1 MVANMGMSDRTKEVF
16 TAGGHGYMIKV
27 HKIKLRG
34 RVKFSTGGKLRE
46 PTGGTGATPVA
57 TVKVWLEEVFVVDHG
72 HPFLIA
78 LASSCSNVSGRVI
91 LGTFSLYDEKE

>member
-1 MVANMGMSDRTKEVF
+1 MVANMVMSDRTKEVF

-27 HKIKLRG
+27 HKIKIRG

-57 TVKVWLEEVFVVDHG
+57 TVKVWMEEVFVVDHG
-72 HPFLIA
+72 ASFLICPCVIV
-78 LASSCSNVSGRVI
+78 LKRVWK
-91 LGTFSLYDEKE
+91 GYFRHVFFV

>member
-34 RVKFSTGGKLRE
+34 RVKFSTGGKLRK
-46 PTGGTGATPVA
+46 PSGRTGETPVA
-57 TVKVWLEEVFVVDHG
+57 TVKVWMKEVEWIVFPMRCHRRDR
-72 HPFLIA
+72 IIK
-78 LASSCSNVSGRVI
+78 RVWK
-91 LGTFSLYDEKE
+91 LLF